1 MIELG
6 YSKEDVLKLDYT
18 NVEYALA
25 LDRLSKNKQEF
36 AGGEQTGEV

>member
-6 YSKEDVLKLDYT
+6 YSKEDILNLDYT

-25 LDRLSKNKQEF
+25 LERLSNSK
-36 AGGEQTGEV
+36 